1 MLSEVL
7 DRRGSGPRWSR
18 PGRGGGQRGV
28 SAAAAAKAA
37 AAEAARRAARDH
49 RPGEGGDSPGGR
61 DEPPRFVADIDRDDA
76 VPMAP
81 IDFHTEGKATVVFEA
96 IASPRRND
104 RTTPGDA
111 RTTPG
116 VPNFKRFRKQAVPG
130 RVGRSAASVGDGR
143 RRRPAAPVVRY
154 ADETYDALHQWE
166 DGEVAA
172 MHERL
177 RREAALADDMFD
189 REGDGRGAGSGRA
202 KSKAKPHAKAA
213 RR

>member
-1 MLSEVL
+1 MGLNS
-7 DRRGSGPRWSR
+7 DDSRRCSTHSR
-18 PGRGGGQRGV
+18 AWTSLQSRTARGTARCGCAF
-28 SAAAAAKAA
+28 S
-37 AAEAARRAARDH
+37 RRAARDH
-49 RPGEGGDSPGGR
+49 APGDGD
-61 DEPPRFVADIDRDDA
+61 DDAPPRFVADIDRDDA
-76 VPMAP
+76 VPIAP

-166 DGEVAA
+166 DGEAA
-172 MHERL
+172 ATHERL
-177 RREAALADDMFD
+177 RREADLADDLFD
-189 REGDGRGAGSGRA
+189 REGDGGTRAGA
-202 KSKAKPHAKAA
+202 KFFE
-213 RR
+213 

>member
-1 MLSEVL
+1 MSA
-7 DRRGSGPRWSR
+7 
-18 PGRGGGQRGV
+18 GV

-111 RTTPG
+111 RTT
-116 VPNFKRFRKQAVPG
+116 
-130 RVGRSAASVGDGR
+130 RS
-143 RRRPAAPVVRY
+143 
-154 ADETYDALHQWE
+154 
-166 DGEVAA
+166 
-172 MHERL
+172 
-177 RREAALADDMFD
+177 
-189 REGDGRGAGSGRA
+189 
-202 KSKAKPHAKAA
+202 SKL
-213 RR
+213 